1 MYKRQVFHWRGGG
14 LNRELLTDLL
24 TRCDAAARERGK
36 CVSCSVN
43 TAQAVVQLDF
53 TDGPG
58 AEAVLVQ
65 QPDEGNEL

>member
-1 MYKRQVFHWRGGG
+1 MEIQAECLRLEGR
-14 LNRELLTDLL
+14 
-24 TRCDAAARERGK
+24 
-36 CVSCSVN
+36 
-43 TAQAVVQLDF
+43 QAVVQLDF

>member
-1 MYKRQVFHWRGGG
+1 MYRTLVVEDEAQEARH
-14 LNRELLTDLL
+14 LTDLL

-58 AEAVLVQ
+58 AEEVLVQ